1 MQWLAAISVKR
12 PVFASV
18 IILVF
23 VVVGVLGYTKLPV
36 DRFPKIDFPT
46 VSIVTRQDGATPKE
60 IETEITD
67 KIEEAVNTVAGI
79 DELRSTSSEGIS
91 QVLVT
96 FVLEKNIDVAAQ
108 EIRDRIARI
117 TTELPEGVDTP
128 IIEKLDPDAAPILN
142 LALVANKPVR
152 EITEYADKILRRQL
166 ESVPGVGQI
175 TLLGGRLRQINVWLD
190 PMRLRSYNLT
200 AADVQRAL
208 RAQNVQIPA
217 GTVKNAAS
225 EAGFRV
231 LGKVRSVEEIGLLV
245 IRESE
250 GGLVRMRDVAR
261 VEDGAEEQNTV
272 ARNNGVPSVVL
283 SIRKQS
289 GTNTV
294 AVVDAVNEKLTDVK
308 KLLPEGFEVE
318 VVRDTSQVIRTSV
331 DAVKEHLMLGA
342 LFAAIIV
349 LIFLGNSRATIIAAL
364 AIPTSII
371 AAFGVMWAQGV
382 TLNVIS
388 LVALALA
395 VGIVIDDAIIVVE
408 NIFRRMEEKGEDSFT
423 ASIEGPR
430 EIGLAVMATTF
441 SLLAVFVP
449 VAFLSGIVGM
459 FLKSFGLTMAFAII
473 VSLLVSF
480 TLTPSLS
487 ARMFRNGYAT
497 RFDSW
502 LEHLVNIFYRP
513 VEAFYMLLLR
523 FSMRHRWIIVLACFG
538 ILASVPTLFRIVQK
552 SFLPPVEEAEFVVNI
567 RTPEGT
573 SLAATDL
580 MAERFARALRELPG
594 VDGTLLTIGDNDQR
608 TPNLA
613 GIFVRLNDPALR
625 EDQQT
630 IMDRVRQE
638 IVPLFPKEW
647 RITVLSVPPFNTGQ
661 SSANVQYFIAG
672 PDLDVL
678 TRATEAVIKDAKDLP
693 GIRDLD
699 SSLIP
704 GKPEISGTVNRN
716 KAGEMGAS
724 IADISSTL
732 RLLVGGLDVS
742 TYDDNGE
749 QYDIHLQAEE
759 RYRNTREILNLLT
772 VPSLKA
778 GPVAITNLLSLD
790 DTDSPSQINRL
801 NRRRQV
807 TITANNAPGVG
818 ETEILDGIAASVK
831 RLGLPAD
838 YASGSAGRSKEM
850 AKAGKAFMVAF
861 LMAFIFMY
869 LILAAQFESWVH
881 PFTILL
887 ALPLTLPF
895 AILSLIIFDQS
906 VNIFSMLGI
915 LVLFGMVKKNG
926 ILQIDHTNQLRDK
939 GMDRLEAILLA
950 NRERLRPIL
959 MTTLAFVAGMV
970 PMMLAKGVGAAYN
983 NATAG
988 VILGGQTLSLLLTLL
1003 ATPVIYSI
1011 FDDIIQF
1018 PDTLRKRRIAKA
1030 LAQGTQTKKRSGKQ
1044 LSPSTPHP

>member
-1 MQWLAAISVKR
+1 MQWLAAVSVRR
-12 PVFASV
+12 PVLASV

-23 VVVGVLGYTKLPV
+23 VVVGVLGYTRLPV

-46 VSIVTRQDGATPKE
+46 VAVLSRLDGATPKE
-60 IETEITD
+60 VETEITD
-67 KIEEAVNTVAGI
+67 KIEEAVNTISGI
-79 DELRSTSSEGIS
+79 DELRSVSSEGIS
-91 QVLVT
+91 QVLIT

-108 EIRDRIARI
+108 EVRDRVARI
-117 TTELPEGVDTP
+117 ISELPEDVDTP

-142 LALVANKPVR
+142 LALVADKPTR

-190 PMRLRSYNLT
+190 PVRLRSFGLT
-200 AADVQRAL
+200 APDVQRAL

-217 GTVKNAAS
+217 GTVKNATS
-225 EAGFRV
+225 ESGFRV
-231 LGKVRSVEEIGLLV
+231 LGKAPSVEEIGALIV
-245 IRESE
+245 REAS
-250 GGLVRMRDVAR
+250 GGLVRVRDIANI
-261 VEDGAEEQNTV
+261 EDGAEEQKTV

-283 SIRKQS
+283 SLRKQS

-294 AVVDAVNEKLTDVK
+294 AVVDAVTARLDEAKRMLPAGFDVTI
-308 KLLPEGFEVE
+308 
-318 VVRDTSQVIRTSV
+318 VRDNSRVIRTSV
-331 DAVKEHLMLGA
+331 DAVKEHLVLGA
-342 LFAAIIV
+342 IFAAAVV
-349 LIFLGNSRATIIAAL
+349 LIFLGNSRATIISAL
-364 AIPTSII
+364 AIPTSIL
-371 AAFGVMWAQGV
+371 AAFGVMWAQGL

-408 NIFRRMEEKGEDSFT
+408 NIFRHMEEKKMDSFT
-423 ASIEGPR
+423 ASIEGTK
-430 EIGLAVMATTF
+430 EIGLAVMATTL

-459 FLKSFGLTMAFAII
+459 FLRSFGLTMAFAIA

-487 ARMFRNGYAT
+487 ARMFRNGHAT
-497 RFDSW
+497 RFDAW

-513 VEAFYMLLLR
+513 VEAVYMALLR
-523 FSMRHRWIIVLACFG
+523 FSMRHRWLIVLACLG
-538 ILASVPTLFRIVQK
+538 ILGALPTLMGIVQK

-573 SLAATDL
+573 TLASTEL
-580 MAERFARALRELPG
+580 MTERFAREIRKLPG

-625 EDQQT
+625 DDQQT
-630 IMDRVRQE
+630 IMDTVRRE
-638 IVPLFPKEW
+638 IVPKFPKEW
-647 RITVLSVPPFNTGQ
+647 RIAVLAVPPFNTGM
-661 SSANVQYFIAG
+661 SSASVQYFIAG
-672 PDLDVL
+672 PDLEVL
-678 TRATEAVIKDAKDLP
+678 NRATQNVLAELKDLP
-693 GIRDLD
+693 GVRDLD
-699 SSLIP
+699 STMIP
-704 GKPEISGTVNRN
+704 GKPEIIGTVDRN
-716 KAGEMGAS
+716 KAGQMGAS
-724 IADISSTL
+724 MADISGTL
-732 RLLVGGLDVS
+732 RLLVGGMDVS
-742 TYDDNGE
+742 TYEEGGE
-749 QYDIHLQAEE
+749 QYDIHLQAAEP
-759 RYRNTREILNLLT
+759 YRNNQEVLNLLT
-772 VPSLKA
+772 VPSANA
-778 GPVAITNLLSLD
+778 GPVPVSNLLTLESS
-790 DTDSPSQINRL
+790 DSPAQINRL

-818 ETEILDGIAASVK
+818 ETAILEGIEAAVK
-831 RLGLPAD
+831 KQGLTSD
-838 YASGSAGRSKEM
+838 YQSGSAGRSKEM
-850 AKAGKAFMVAF
+850 KKAGIAFMVAF

-869 LILAAQFESWVH
+869 LILAAQFESWIH

-895 AILSLIIFDQS
+895 AILSLILFDQS

-926 ILQIDHTNQLRDK
+926 ILQIDHTNQLRAS
-939 GMDRLEAILLA
+939 GMNRLDAILQA

-970 PMMLAKGVGAAYN
+970 PMMMAKGVGAAYN

-1003 ATPVIYSI
+1003 ATPVIYSL
-1011 FDDIIQF
+1011 FDDVIQF
-1018 PDTLRKRRIAKA
+1018 PALRRQKRAAKTAAKA
-1030 LAQGTQTKKRSGKQ
+1030 SV
-1044 LSPSTPHP
+1044 S

>member
-23 VVVGVLGYTKLPV
+23 VVVGVLGYTRLPV

-67 KIEEAVNTVAGI
+67 KIEESVNTVAGI
-79 DELRSTSSEGIS
+79 DELRSVSSEGIS

-108 EIRDRIARI
+108 EVRDRIARI
-117 TTELPEGVDTP
+117 IPELPEDVDAP

-142 LALVANKPVR
+142 LALVADKPVR
-152 EITEYADKILRRQL
+152 EITEYADKVLRRQL
-166 ESVPGVGQI
+166 ESVAGVGQI
-175 TLLGGRLRQINVWLD
+175 TLLGGRLRQINVWID
-190 PMRLRSYNLT
+190 PIRLRAFNLT
-200 AADVQRAL
+200 APDVQRAL
-208 RAQNVQIPA
+208 RSQNVQIPA

-225 EAGFRV
+225 EAGLRV
-231 LGKVRSVEEIGLLV
+231 QGKARSVKELGALV
-245 IRESE
+245 VREAE
-250 GGLVRMRDVAR
+250 GGLVRLRDVAR
-261 VEDGAEEQNTV
+261 VEDGAEEQMTV
-272 ARNNGVPSVVL
+272 ARSNGVPSVVL

-294 AVVDAVNEKLTDVK
+294 AVVDAVNAKLADVR
-308 KLLPEGFEVE
+308 KLLPSGYNVE
-318 VVRDTSQVIRTSV
+318 VVRDTSKVIRTSV
-331 DAVKEHLMLGA
+331 HAVKEHLVLGA
-342 LFAAIIV
+342 LFATIV
-349 LIFLGNSRATIIAAL
+349 VLVFLGNSRATLISAL

-371 AAFGVMWAQGV
+371 AAFGVMWAQGL
-382 TLNVIS
+382 TLNIIS

-408 NIFRRMEEKGEDSFT
+408 NIFRHMEEKKEDSFT
-423 ASIEGPR
+423 ASVEGPR
-430 EIGLAVMATTF
+430 EIGMAVLATTL

-449 VAFLSGIVGM
+449 IAFLSGIVGM
-459 FLKSFGLTMAFAII
+459 FLKSFGLTMAFAIA
-473 VSLLVSF
+473 VSLIVSF
-480 TLTPSLS
+480 TITPALS
-487 ARMFRNGYAT
+487 ARMFRHGVGT
-497 RFDSW
+497 RFDVW
-502 LEHLVNIFYRP
+502 LEHLVNLVYRP
-513 VEAFYMLLLR
+513 VEAFYMVLLR
-523 FSMRHRWIIVLACFG
+523 FSMRHRWIIVLACVG
-538 ILASVPTLFRIVQK
+538 ILFTVPLLGKIVQK
-552 SFLPPVEEAEFVVNI
+552 SFLPPVEEAEFVVDI

-580 MAERFARALRELPG
+580 MAERFARDIRSIPG
-594 VDGTLLTIGDNDQR
+594 VEGTLLTIGDNDQR

-625 EDQQT
+625 ADQQT
-630 IMDRVRQE
+630 IMDTVRRE
-638 IVPLFPKEW
+638 IVPRFPTEW
-647 RITVLSVPPFNTGQ
+647 RISVLSVPAFNSGM

-672 PDLDVL
+672 PDLDTL
-678 TRATEAVIKDAKDLP
+678 TRATASVIQGVKDLP

-699 SSLIP
+699 STLIP
-704 GKPEISGTVNRN
+704 GKPEITGTVDRN

-732 RLLVGGLDVS
+732 QLLVGGLDVS
-742 TYDDNGE
+742 TYDDAGE
-749 QYDIHLQAEE
+749 QYDIHLQADES
-759 RYRNTREILNLLT
+759 YRNSREILNFLT
-772 VPSLKA
+772 VPSTKA
-778 GPVAITNLLSLD
+778 GPIAVANLLTLEN
-790 DTDSPSQINRL
+790 TDSPSQINRL

-818 ETEILDGIAASVK
+818 ETQIIDGIAAAVEK
-831 RLGLPAD
+831 LGLPAD
-838 YASGSAGRSKEM
+838 YDSGATGRSKEM
-850 AKAGKAFMVAF
+850 AKAGKAFMIAF

-895 AILSLIIFDQS
+895 ALLSLILFGQS

-939 GMDRLEAILLA
+939 GMDRLDAILLA
-950 NRERLRPIL
+950 NKERLRPIL

-970 PMMLAKGVGAAYN
+970 PMILAKGVGAAYN

-1003 ATPVIYSI
+1003 ATPVIYSL
-1011 FDDIIQF
+1011 FDDAIHF
-1018 PDTLRKRRIAKA
+1018 PDRIRQARIAKA
-1030 LAQGTQTKKRSGKQ
+1030 LAKGAKTRKREGQ
-1044 LSPSTPHP
+1044 H